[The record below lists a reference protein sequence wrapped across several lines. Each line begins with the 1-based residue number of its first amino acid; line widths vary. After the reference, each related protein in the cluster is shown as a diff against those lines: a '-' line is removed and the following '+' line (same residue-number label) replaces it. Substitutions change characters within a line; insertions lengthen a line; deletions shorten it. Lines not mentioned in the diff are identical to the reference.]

1 MGGYHGNDDDD
12 GGSGDDRTEESDRRS
27 KLQNGLEKEERNF
40 IGSSNNEDIVCQME
54 EIVKKLTKA
63 SGDNSEHEAA
73 QLMP

>member
-1 MGGYHGNDDDD
+1 MVIIMMMMMVVVVMIEPR
-12 GGSGDDRTEESDRRS
+12 SQIEES
-27 KLQNGLEKEERNF
+27 KLQNGLGKEERNF
-40 IGSSNNEDIVCQME
+40 IGSSSNEDIVCWME

>member
-1 MGGYHGNDDDD
+1 MVIMMMMMVVVVMIELR
-12 GGSGDDRTEESDRRS
+12 SQIEES

>member
-1 MGGYHGNDDDD
+1 MVIIMMMMMVVVVMIEPR
-12 GGSGDDRTEESDRRS
+12 SQIEES
-27 KLQNGLEKEERNF
+27 KLQNGLRKEERNF

-73 QLMP
+73 QLML